1 MFSISDA
8 LYFRNLDKNNDT
20 LVHVDQKVIQAM
32 AAFVF
37 ISVLKDFLICFY
49 LHWTYEGWGLVVIGT
64 GCHSYS

>member
-49 LHWTYEGWGLVVIGT
+49 LHWTYEAWGFRS
-64 GCHSYS
+64 HR